1 MTFQILLC
9 RYLIE
14 QKADVAAVNNDGELA
29 IDISE
34 SDEMEELLQKEIDAA
49 GIDCEVS
56 KTELTSASHATSQHI
71 VHVFKGVSAHGGA
84 DDAGGRDAVAE
95 RQQPGRHAA
104 RQDRRH
110 RPPRRRRQG
119 IRQGH
124 EVSPVTYAMAPV
136 IMTPNYKKALAQ

>member
-1 MTFQILLC
+1 M
-9 RYLIE
+9 
-14 QKADVAAVNNDGELA
+14 AAVNNDGELA

-56 KTELTSASHATSQHI
+56 KTELASASHATSSHLDI
-71 VHVFKGVSAHGGA
+71 AGVSAHGGA

-95 RQQPGRHAA
+95 RQLPGRHAA
-104 RQDRRH
+104 RQDGRH

-124 EVSPVTYAMAPV
+124 EVSPVTYLVAPV
-136 IMTPNYKKALAQ
+136 IVTPNYKVALAQ